1 MIVVFLG
8 AWSRELR
15 NAVQVARQPGADG
28 HYPKERGGLVQTRT
42 ERESNQVSV
51 LNIGQRMFSETCEIG
66 TLSFGDSLKASKEYR
81 L

>member
-1 MIVVFLG
+1 MILFLPG
-8 AWSRELR
+8 AWSRKLR
-15 NAVQVARQPGADG
+15 DAVQVAKQPGADG
-28 HYPKERGGLVQTRT
+28 HHPQKRGGHIQART

-66 TLSFGDSLKASKEYR
+66 TLSFGDSLKTSREYR